1 MLPEDKCFKYLPQLP
16 PLSMFLSFLPRLNG
30 YLLYYEQNIYELILI
45 FLLLQMQPSTGDAE
59 AAGDGTATWP
69 DDKQVAGTS
78 FGVCHFD
85 FSYFLEQK
93 FIAAFSI

>member
-1 MLPEDKCFKYLPQLP
+1 ML
-16 PLSMFLSFLPRLNG
+16 LSSLPRLNG

-45 FLLLQMQPSTGDAE
+45 FLLLQMQPSTGDAQAE

>member
-1 MLPEDKCFKYLPQLP
+1 
-16 PLSMFLSFLPRLNG
+16 
-30 YLLYYEQNIYELILI
+30 
-45 FLLLQMQPSTGDAE
+45 MQPSTGDAE